1 MGKTTKEGIV
11 TREMSAADL
20 KAVQVIEQESF
31 HDSWA
36 VESWLAELNSS
47 LANYIVLEQD
57 GIIKGFAGFWLIAG
71 EAQVTRVAVAKDE
84 RGKGLGKI
92 LTEALISAAWQE
104 EAEAVTLEVRN
115 SNIAAQTVYAQTGFT
130 ISGVRPHYYVDN
142 KEDAIIMWL
151 YREKNG

>member
-1 MGKTTKEGIV
+1 MGKTAKEGII
-11 TREMSAADL
+11 TRKMSAADL
-20 KAVQVIEQESF
+20 KAVQAIEQESF

-36 VESWLAELNSS
+36 VESWLDELNSS

-84 RGKGLGKI
+84 RGKGLGRI
-92 LTEALISAAWQE
+92 LTEALIAAALQE
-104 EAEAVTLEVRN
+104 NAEAVTLEVRK
-115 SNIAAQTVYAQTGFT
+115 SNIAAQTVYTQTGF
-130 ISGVRPHYYVDN
+130 IVSGVRPNYYVDN

-151 YREKNG
+151 YR

>member
-1 MGKTTKEGIV
+1 MGKTAKEGIV
-11 TREMSAADL
+11 TRKMSAADL
-20 KAVQVIEQESF
+20 KAVQAIEQESF

-84 RGKGLGKI
+84 RGKGLGRI
-92 LTEALISAAWQE
+92 LTEALIDAAWQE
-104 EAEAVTLEVRN
+104 NAEAVTLEVRK
-115 SNIAAQTVYAQTGFT
+115 SNIAAQTVYTQTGFT
-130 ISGVRPHYYVDN
+130 VSGVRPNYYVDN

-151 YREKNG
+151 YR

>member
-1 MGKTTKEGIV
+1 MGKTSKEGIV

-20 KAVQVIEQESF
+20 KAVQAIEQESF

-47 LANYIVLEQD
+47 IAKYIVLEQD
-57 GIIKGFAGFWLIAG
+57 AIIKGFAGFWLIAG

-92 LTEALISAAWQE
+92 LTEELIAAAWAE
-104 EAEAVTLEVRN
+104 GAEAVTLEVRK
-115 SNIAAQTVYAQTGFT
+115 SNIAAQTVYIQTGFT
-130 ISGVRPHYYVDN
+130 ISGVRPNYYEDN

-151 YREKNG
+151 YR

>member
-20 KAVQVIEQESF
+20 KAVMAIEQESF

-57 GIIKGFAGFWLIAG
+57 GIIRGFAGFWLIAG
-71 EAQVTRVAVAKDE
+71 EAQVTRVAVAKNE
-84 RGKGLGKI
+84 RGQGLGKI
-92 LTEALISAAWQE
+92 LTEALIAVAWQE
-104 EAEAVTLEVRN
+104 GAEAVTLEVRK
-115 SNIAAQTVYAQTGFT
+115 SNIAAQTVYIQTGFT
-130 ISGVRPHYYVDN
+130 VSGVRPQYYVDN

-151 YREKNG
+151 YR

>member
-1 MGKTTKEGIV
+1 MGKTAKAGIV
-11 TREMSAADL
+11 TRKMSAADL
-20 KAVQVIEQESF
+20 KAVQAIEQESF

-47 LANYIVLEQD
+47 IAKYIVLEQD
-57 GIIKGFAGFWLIAG
+57 AIIKGFAGFWLIAG

-92 LTEALISAAWQE
+92 LTEVLIAAAWQE
-104 EAEAVTLEVRN
+104 GADAVTLEVRK
-115 SNIAAQTVYAQTGFT
+115 SNIAAQTVYTQTGFT
-130 ISGVRPHYYVDN
+130 ISGVRPNYYEDN

-151 YREKNG
+151 YR

>member
-1 MGKTTKEGIV
+1 MGKTSKEGIV
-11 TREMSAADL
+11 TREMAAADL
-20 KAVQVIEQESF
+20 KAVQAIEQESF

-47 LANYIVLEQD
+47 IAKYLVLEQE

-92 LTEALISAAWQE
+92 LTEELIAAAWAE
-104 EAEAVTLEVRN
+104 GAEAVTLEVRK
-115 SNIAAQTVYAQTGFT
+115 SNIAAQTVYIQTGFT
-130 ISGVRPHYYVDN
+130 ISGVRPNYYEDN

-151 YREKNG
+151 YR

>member
-1 MGKTTKEGIV
+1 MGKTAKEGIV

-20 KAVQVIEQESF
+20 KAVQAIEQESF

-36 VESWLAELNSS
+36 VESWVAELNSS
-47 LANYIVLEQD
+47 IAKYIVLEQE

-92 LTEALISAAWQE
+92 LTEELIAAAWAE
-104 EAEAVTLEVRN
+104 GAEAVTLEVRK
-115 SNIAAQTVYAQTGFT
+115 SNIAAQTVYTQTGF
-130 ISGVRPHYYVDN
+130 IVSGVRPHYYEDN

-151 YREKNG
+151 YR

>member
-1 MGKTTKEGIV
+1 MGKTSKEGIV

-20 KAVQVIEQESF
+20 KAVQIIEQESF

-47 LANYIVLEQD
+47 IAKYLVLEQE

-71 EAQVTRVAVAKDE
+71 EAQITRVAVTKDE

-92 LTEALISAAWQE
+92 LTEALVAAAWQE
-104 EAEAVTLEVRN
+104 VAEAVTLEVRK
-115 SNIAAQTVYAQTGFT
+115 SNIAAQTVYTQTGFT
-130 ISGVRPHYYVDN
+130 ISGVRPHYYEDN

-151 YREKNG
+151 YR

>member
-1 MGKTTKEGIV
+1 MGKTSKEGIV
-11 TREMSAADL
+11 TREMAAADL
-20 KAVQVIEQESF
+20 KAVQAIEQESF

-47 LANYIVLEQD
+47 IAKYIVLEQD
-57 GIIKGFAGFWLIAG
+57 AIIKGFAGFWLIAG

-92 LTEALISAAWQE
+92 LTEELIAAAWAE
-104 EAEAVTLEVRN
+104 GAEAVTLEVRK
-115 SNIAAQTVYAQTGFT
+115 SNIAAQTVYIQTGFT
-130 ISGVRPHYYVDN
+130 ISGVRPNYYEDN

-151 YREKNG
+151 YR

>member
-1 MGKTTKEGIV
+1 MGKTAKEGIV
-11 TREMSAADL
+11 TREMSVADL
-20 KAVQVIEQESF
+20 KAVQAIEQESF

-84 RGKGLGKI
+84 RGKGLGRI
-92 LTEALISAAWQE
+92 LTEALIDAAWQE
-104 EAEAVTLEVRN
+104 NAEAVTLEVRK
-115 SNIAAQTVYAQTGFT
+115 SNIAAQTVYEQTGFT
-130 ISGVRPHYYVDN
+130 VSGVRPNYYVDN

-151 YREKNG
+151 YR

>member
-1 MGKTTKEGIV
+1 MGKTAKEGIA
-11 TREMSAADL
+11 TRELSASDL
-20 KAVQVIEQESF
+20 KVVQAIEQESF

-47 LANYIVLEQD
+47 ITKYIVLEQE

-84 RGKGLGKI
+84 RGKGLGRI
-92 LTEALISAAWQE
+92 LTEALIDAAWQE
-104 EAEAVTLEVRN
+104 NAEAVTLEVRK
-115 SNIAAQTVYAQTGFT
+115 SNIAAQTVYEQTGFT
-130 ISGVRPHYYVDN
+130 VSGVRPNYYVDN

-151 YREKNG
+151 YR

>member
-1 MGKTTKEGIV
+1 MGKTSKEGIV

-20 KAVQVIEQESF
+20 KAVQAIEQESF

-47 LANYIVLEQD
+47 IAKYLVLEQE

-92 LTEALISAAWQE
+92 LTEVLIAAAWQE
-104 EAEAVTLEVRN
+104 GADAVTLEVRK
-115 SNIAAQTVYAQTGFT
+115 SNIAAQTVYTQTGFT
-130 ISGVRPHYYVDN
+130 ISGVRPNYYEDN

-151 YREKNG
+151 YR

>member
-1 MGKTTKEGIV
+1 MGKTAKEGIV

-20 KAVQVIEQESF
+20 KAVQAIEQESF

-84 RGKGLGKI
+84 RGKGLGRI
-92 LTEALISAAWQE
+92 LTEALIDAAWQE
-104 EAEAVTLEVRN
+104 NAEAVTLEVRK
-115 SNIAAQTVYAQTGFT
+115 SNIAAQTVYEQTGFT
-130 ISGVRPHYYVDN
+130 VSGVRPNYYVDN

-151 YREKNG
+151 YR

>member
-1 MGKTTKEGIV
+1 MGKTAKEGIV
-11 TREMSAADL
+11 TRKMSAADL
-20 KAVQVIEQESF
+20 KAVQAIEQESF

>member
-1 MGKTTKEGIV
+1 MGKTAKEGIV

-20 KAVQVIEQESF
+20 KAVQAIEQESF

-92 LTEALISAAWQE
+92 LTEALIDAAWQE
-104 EAEAVTLEVRN
+104 NAEAVTLEVRK
-115 SNIAAQTVYAQTGFT
+115 SNIAAQTVYEQTGFT
-130 ISGVRPHYYVDN
+130 VSGVRPNYYVDN

-151 YREKNG
+151 YR

>member
-1 MGKTTKEGIV
+1 MGKTAKEGIV

-20 KAVQVIEQESF
+20 KAVQAIEQESF

-36 VESWLAELNSS
+36 VESWVAELNSS

-71 EAQVTRVAVAKDE
+71 EAQVTRVAVAKDA
-84 RGKGLGKI
+84 RGQGLGKI
-92 LTEALISAAWQE
+92 LTAALIAAAWQDG
-104 EAEAVTLEVRN
+104 AEAVTLEVRK
-115 SNIAAQTVYAQTGFT
+115 SNVAAQTVYTQTGFT
-130 ISGVRPHYYVDN
+130 VSGVRPHYYEDN

-151 YREKNG
+151 YR

>member
-1 MGKTTKEGIV
+1 MGKTSKEGIV
-11 TREMSAADL
+11 TREMAAADL
-20 KAVQVIEQESF
+20 KAVQAIEQESF

-47 LANYIVLEQD
+47 IAKYIVLEQD

-92 LTEALISAAWQE
+92 LTEVLIAAAWQE
-104 EAEAVTLEVRN
+104 GADAVTLEVRK
-115 SNIAAQTVYAQTGFT
+115 SNIAAQTVYTQTGFT
-130 ISGVRPHYYVDN
+130 ISGVRPHYYEDN

-151 YREKNG
+151 YR

>member
-1 MGKTTKEGIV
+1 MGKTAKEGIA
-11 TREMSAADL
+11 TRELSASDL
-20 KAVQVIEQESF
+20 KVVQAIEQESF

-47 LANYIVLEQD
+47 ITKYIVLEQE

-84 RGKGLGKI
+84 RGKGLGRI
-92 LTEALISAAWQE
+92 LTEALIATAWQE
-104 EAEAVTLEVRN
+104 NAEAVTLEVRK
-115 SNIAAQTVYAQTGFT
+115 SNIAAQTVYEQTGFT
-130 ISGVRPHYYVDN
+130 VSGVRPNYYVDN

-151 YREKNG
+151 YR